1 MRLFQVKKIS
11 KCKKCTN
18 NVKLASDT
26 IHREADVDGSSL
38 VSVKSRLSGKVNQ
51 NSTTGHSGV
60 FKDKNR
66 YRAVICFKGHKT
78 YLGTHDTIEEAV
90 AARKAAE
97 ELIYAPFLKEHE
109 GWEEELARRIEELK
123 KDKK

>member
-1 MRLFQVKKIS
+1 MAFQ
-11 KCKKCTN
+11 
-18 NVKLASDT
+18 
-26 IHREADVDGSSL
+26 R
-38 VSVKSRLSGKVNQ
+38 Q
-51 NSTTGHSGV
+51 
-60 FKDKNR
+60 NR

-109 GWEEELARRIEELK
+109 GWEEELARRLEELK